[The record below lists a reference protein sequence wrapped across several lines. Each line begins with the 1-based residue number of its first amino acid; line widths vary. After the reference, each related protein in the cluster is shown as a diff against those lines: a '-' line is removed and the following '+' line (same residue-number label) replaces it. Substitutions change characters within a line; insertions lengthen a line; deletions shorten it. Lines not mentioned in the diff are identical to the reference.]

1 MKQEDFAA
9 PDPILIE
16 ESLSEWVMT
25 KAEDWRDNYQ
35 SNYEA
40 KFDEYYRLWRGIWSS
55 EDQQKQSERSRIIS
69 PALQQAVES
78 NVAEME
84 EATFG
89 RGKFFD
95 ISDNYGDNDSEDIL
109 YLRNKLTEDFE
120 DTQVRKAVAEC
131 LINAAVFGTGVGEL
145 VLEEIKEMAP
155 ATQPIMDGQLQAV
168 GVNITDRVV
177 VKLKPVLP
185 QNFLIDPIATTIDD
199 ALGVAIDE
207 FVSPHL
213 VEQLQEKGVY
223 RDVYVGVAPSDTD
236 LEPDQEMSVYPDDKV
251 RLTKYY
257 GLVPRHML
265 EEATEDEDFLGEPED
280 SDDSK
285 EAYVEAIVVVAN
297 GGVLLKAEANP
308 YMMQDRP
315 VVAFPWDVV
324 PSMFWGRGV
333 CEKGYNSQKALDTE
347 LRARIDALSLT
358 IHPMLAIDATKFP
371 RGAKPEIRPGKT
383 ILTNGDPR
391 EVLQP
396 FNFGQVGQITFSQA
410 ASLQQMVQQATG
422 AVDSAGLS
430 GAVNGEATAAGISM
444 SLGAIIKRH
453 KRTLINFQQS
463 FLIPFVKKAAYRYM
477 QFDPEN
483 YPVKDYKFS
492 ATSTLGIIA
501 REYEVTQL
509 VQLLQTMK
517 QDSPIYPV
525 LIQSIIDNMNL
536 SNREELIASMQQ
548 AQQPNPQAQQAAQAT
563 QQAQLAFQES
573 QTAALAAQAAESQAR
588 AQKYSVEAQLAPQ
601 ELEIDKISAITRN
614 LQAGDQD
621 DKEFERRLKVA
632 EVALKEKQLNNQGSQ
647 SNANDTARP
656 QEPNRPSQRSV
667 QGAVQPPRENRG
679 APRGPRGPN
688 VGPTP
693 AAPQGPSEGPQSA

>member
-1 MKQEDFAA
+1 MAEDIYS
-9 PDPILIE
+9 PDPLMIE
-16 ESLSEWVMT
+16 ESLEEWVIT
-25 KAEDWRDNYQ
+25 KCENWRDYYE

-40 KFDEYYRLWRGIWSS
+40 KFEEYYRLWRGQWDPADS
-55 EDQQKQSERSRIIS
+55 ERASERSRIIA

-78 NVAEME
+78 NVAELE

-89 RGKFFD
+89 RGKWFD
-95 ISDNYGDNDSEDIL
+95 IADDMNDPERQDIQ

-120 DTQVRKAVAEC
+120 KCKVRKAVAEC
-131 LINAAVFGTGVGEL
+131 LINSAVFGTGIGEV

-155 ATQPIMDGQLQAV
+155 ATQPVMGGDLTAV

-185 QNFLIDPIATTIDD
+185 QNFLIDPVATSVED
-199 ALGVAIDE
+199 AMGVAIDE
-207 FVSPHL
+207 FVSKHS
-213 VEQLQEKGVY
+213 VELLQEQGVY
-223 RDVYVGVAPSDTD
+223 REAFIESAAPDTD
-236 LEPDQEMSVYPDDKV
+236 LEPDQDLTIYNDDKV

-257 GLVPRHML
+257 GLVPRELL
-265 EEATEDEDFLGEPED
+265 EAEDVEVEDE
-280 SDDSK
+280 SM
-285 EAYVEAIVVVAN
+285 YVEAIVVIAN
-297 GGVLLKAEANP
+297 GGTLLKAEANP
-308 YMMQDRP
+308 YMMGDRP

-324 PSMFWGRGV
+324 PGRFWGRGV

-358 IHPMLAIDATKFP
+358 IHPMMAIDATRLP
-371 RGAKPEIRPGKT
+371 RGAKPEIRPGKM

-396 FNFGQVGQITFSQA
+396 FNFGQVNQITFAQA
-410 ASLQQMVQQATG
+410 SALQQMVQQATG
-422 AVDSAGLS
+422 AVDSAGIA
-430 GAVNGEATAAGISM
+430 GTVNGEATAAGISM

-463 FLIPFVKKAAYRYM
+463 FLLPFVTKAAHRYM

-483 YPVKDYKFS
+483 YPVADYKFN

-536 SNREELIASMQQ
+536 SNRDELIASMQQ
-548 AQQPNPQAQQAAQAT
+548 AQQPDPQAQQMAMAA
-563 QQAQLAFQES
+563 QQAQMEFQQS
-573 QTAALAAQAAESQAR
+573 QTAALTAQAAESQAR
-588 AQKYSVEAQLAPQ
+588 AQKYAIETQLAPE
-601 ELEIDKISAITRN
+601 ELQIEKINAITRN
-614 LQAGDQD
+614 LQIGDQE

-632 EVALKEKQLNNQGSQ
+632 DALLKENQIEGKRQ
-647 SNANDTARP
+647 NANDTNRNEQLSTPNQPSVPRAVR
-656 QEPNRPSQRSV
+656 QIGLAGEPGQ
-667 QGAVQPPRENRG
+667 
-679 APRGPRGPN
+679 GPRGPN
-688 VGPTP
+688 VGP
-693 AAPQGPSEGPQSA
+693 APEGGL

>member
-1 MKQEDFAA
+1 MADAEIYS
-9 PDPILIE
+9 PDPLMME
-16 ESLSEWVMT
+16 ESLEEWVMT
-25 KAEDWRDNYQ
+25 KCENWRDHYE

-40 KFDEYYRLWRGIWSS
+40 RFEEYYRLWRGQWDPADS
-55 EDQQKQSERSRIIS
+55 ERASERSRIIS

-78 NVAEME
+78 NVAELE

-89 RGKFFD
+89 RGKWFD
-95 ISDNYGDNDSEDIL
+95 ITDDANDPEKQDIQ
-109 YLRNKLTEDFE
+109 YLRKKLTEDFE
-120 DTQVRKAVAEC
+120 SCKVRKAVAEC
-131 LINAAVFGTGVGEL
+131 LINAAVFGTGIGEI

-155 ATQPIMDGQLQAV
+155 ATQPIMGGDLQAV
-168 GVNITDRVV
+168 GVNVTDRVV

-185 QNFLIDPIATTIDD
+185 QNFLIDPVATSIED
-199 ALGVAIDE
+199 AMGVAIDE
-207 FVSPHL
+207 FVSKHS
-213 VEQLQEKGVY
+213 VELMQEQGIY
-223 RDVYVGVAPSDTD
+223 REALIESAAPDTD
-236 LEPDQEMSVYPDDKV
+236 LEPDQDLTIYNDDKV

-257 GLVPRHML
+257 GLVPRELL
-265 EEATEDEDFLGEPED
+265 EEEGVDVESD
-280 SDDSK
+280 SM
-285 EAYVEAIVVVAN
+285 YVEAIVVIAN
-297 GGVLLKAEANP
+297 GGTLLKAEANP
-308 YMMQDRP
+308 YMMEDRP

-324 PSMFWGRGV
+324 PSRFWGRGV

-358 IHPMLAIDATKFP
+358 IHPMMAIDATRLP
-371 RGAKPEIRPGKT
+371 RGAKPEVRPGKM

-396 FNFGQVGQITFSQA
+396 FNFGQVGQITFAQA

-422 AVDSAGLS
+422 AVDSAGIA
-430 GAVNGEATAAGISM
+430 GQVNGEATAAGISM

-463 FLIPFVKKAAYRYM
+463 FLLPFVTKAAHRYM
-477 QFDPEN
+477 QFDPES
-483 YPVKDYKFS
+483 YPVADYKFN

-548 AQQPNPQAQQAAQAT
+548 AGQPDPQQQQMAMAAQQAQM
-563 QQAQLAFQES
+563 AFQQS
-573 QTAALAAQAAESQAR
+573 QTAALNAQAAESQAR
-588 AQKYSVEAQLAPQ
+588 AGKYAVETQLAPE
-601 ELEIDKISAITRN
+601 ELQVDKINAITRN
-614 LQAGDQD
+614 LQAGDED

-632 EVALKEKQLNNQGSQ
+632 NALLKESEIEGKRKNV
-647 SNANDTARP
+647 NDTNRDEPAPRADQQRV
-656 QEPNRPSQRSV
+656 QEPVRQIGLVGEPG
-667 QGAVQPPRENRG
+667 QG
-679 APRGPRGPN
+679 
-688 VGPTP
+688 VGG
-693 AAPQGPSEGPQSA
+693 QG